1 MPIPLQPWIFLLLFT
16 GLPFVLV
23 GGVIL
28 WWRIRRQAHRF
39 GYSSAMNYLRAVPK
53 SDDERRDAA
62 DLAVIGLAVCLLGMF
77 WAPSV
82 FAGLVP
88 FFYGARKFAYATL
101 GLGLVDDGEEP
112 GL

>member
-1 MPIPLQPWIFLLLFT
+1 MPVPFQFWIIPLLFT
-16 GLPFVLV
+16 GFPFVLV

-28 WWRIRRQAHRF
+28 WWRIRRQARRF
-39 GYSSAMNYLRAVPK
+39 GYASKMDYLRAVPK

-77 WAPSV
+77 WALSV
-82 FAGLVP
+82 FVGLVP

-101 GLGLVDDGEEP
+101 GLGLIDDGDEP

>member
-1 MPIPLQPWIFLLLFT
+1 MPIPLQPWIFLLVFS

-28 WWRIRRQAHRF
+28 WWRIRRQARRF
-39 GYSSAMNYLRAVPK
+39 GYASAMDYLRAVPK

-62 DLAVIGLAVCLLGMF
+62 DLAVIGLAVCLLGVF
-77 WAPSV
+77 WSPSV

-88 FFYGARKFAYATL
+88 FFYGARKFAYTTL
-101 GLGLVDDGEEP
+101 GLGLVEDGDEP